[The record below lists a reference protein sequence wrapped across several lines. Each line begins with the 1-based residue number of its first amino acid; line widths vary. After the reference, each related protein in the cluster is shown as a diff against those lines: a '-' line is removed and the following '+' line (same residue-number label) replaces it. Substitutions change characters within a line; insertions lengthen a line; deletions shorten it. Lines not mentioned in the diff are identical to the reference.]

1 MNWDIGELIF
11 AVTAAWIGTGLCA
24 GGLSFASKQKGYAF
38 CAAENYYHDV
48 FRCFWLGVVGGPVTL
63 ILAGL
68 NLMFGAWEYHGMLFP
83 GRSSW
88 SHIDAEALQR
98 RALRGGDTTV
108 D

>member
-1 MNWDIGELIF
+1 MDWDMAQLIT
-11 AVTAAWIGTGLCA
+11 AIAAWIGAGFCA

-38 CAAENYYHDV
+38 SAADDYNHDV
-48 FRCFWLGVVGGPVTL
+48 LRCFWLGVVGGLVTL

-68 NLMFGAWEYHGMLFP
+68 NLMFGSWEYHGMLFP

-88 SHIDAEALQR
+88 SRTDAKALQR
-98 RALRGGDTTV
+98 RAIRGGDTTI